1 MSTIEIR
8 VPDIGD
14 FDAVEIIEVL
24 VSEGDSVEA
33 NQDILTL
40 ESDKAAMEIPSSH
53 AGTVTKLSV
62 SVGDKVKEGDLILT
76 LELAGAETAVKEEV
90 SQAEEKPTPAPIAPV
105 AVKDAA
111 TTVVE
116 ITVPD
121 IGDFDAVEIIEVLVS
136 EGDSVEANQDVLTL
150 ESDKAAMEIPSP
162 QAGTVAKL
170 NVSVGDKVKEGDLIL
185 TLEVGGADNAATEQV
200 GQPQA
205 TPTSAPTA
213 PVAAA
218 VNTSKGDADMH
229 AQTLVLGA
237 GPGGYTAAFRAAD
250 LGQQVIMIER
260 HTRIGGV
267 CLNVGCI
274 PSKALLH
281 TAQIINETADMGDHG
296 VTFTKPEIDIR
307 KIESWKDSIVEK
319 LTGGLKALA
328 KVRKV
333 EIVQG
338 EANFTGSHTM
348 QVDTAEGVKTI
359 SFDNCIVAAGSR
371 VTKIPVFPHDDPRMM
386 DSTDA
391 LDLENIPENLL
402 VIGGGIIG
410 LEMATVYN
418 ALGSKISVVELQD
431 SLIPGADKDIV
442 KPLLKRVQGQYEA
455 IYLNTKVASI
465 EPQNDGL
472 KVTFEGDS
480 APETAVFDKILVAV
494 GRTPNGK
501 LINAEA
507 AGLVVNDYGFIDV
520 DSQMRT
526 NVEHIYAIG
535 DIVGQPMLAHKAVHE
550 AKVAAEVISGHKAAF
565 DPMTIPS
572 VAYTDPEVAWMGMN
586 EAEAKAE
593 GIDYV
598 KGAFPWA
605 ASGRSLS
612 IGRDEGLTKALF
624 EKESGRLIGAGIVG
638 PNAGELIA
646 EAVLALE
653 MGADAEDIGMTI
665 HPHPTLSETL
675 GFAAEMAEGNITD
688 LMPPRK
694 TLHSK

>member
-1 MSTIEIR
+1 MTTVEIK

-14 FDAVEIIEVL
+14 FEAVEIIEVL
-24 VSEGDSVEA
+24 VAVGDSVEE

-40 ESDKAAMEIPSSH
+40 ESDKAAMEIPSTH
-53 AGTVTKLSV
+53 KGIVTDIKVTVGEKIA
-62 SVGDKVKEGDLILT
+62 EGGLIM
-76 LELAGAETAVKEEV
+76 
-90 SQAEEKPTPAPIAPV
+90 I
-105 AVKDAA
+105 
-111 TTVVE
+111 
-116 ITVPD
+116 
-121 IGDFDAVEIIEVLVS
+121 
-136 EGDSVEANQDVLTL
+136 
-150 ESDKAAMEIPSP
+150 
-162 QAGTVAKL
+162 
-170 NVSVGDKVKEGDLIL
+170 
-185 TLEVGGADNAATEQV
+185 LEVTDTASTVIKTIKDDIKPDKKSNKKAIKKQKEVNFTADI
-200 GQPQA
+200 
-205 TPTSAPTA
+205 
-213 PVAAA
+213 
-218 VNTSKGDADMH
+218 H
-229 AQTLVLGA
+229 AQTVVLGS

-250 LGQQVIMIER
+250 LGQNVIMIER
-260 HTRIGGV
+260 YERIGGV

-281 TAQIINETADMGDHG
+281 TAKVINDAAEMSEHG
-296 VTFTKPEIDIR
+296 INFIKPDIDIR
-307 KIESWKDSIVEK
+307 KVESWKNDIVDK

-328 KVRKV
+328 KKRKV
-333 EIVQG
+333 SILQG
-338 EANFTGSHTM
+338 QASFSGSHTLD
-348 QVDTAEGVKTI
+348 VETSEGLKSI
-359 SFDNCIVAAGSR
+359 SFDNCVIAAGSR
-371 VTKIPVFPHDDPRMM
+371 VTKIPVFPNDDPRMM

-391 LDLENIPENLL
+391 LDLADIPKKLL

-418 ALGSKISVVELQD
+418 ALGADITVVELQD
-431 SLIPGADKDIV
+431 SLIPGTDQDIV
-442 KPLLKRVQGQYEA
+442 KPLLKRIQKQYEA
-455 IYLNTKVASI
+455 IYLNTKVVTIKALK
-465 EPQNDGL
+465 EGL
-472 KVTFEGDS
+472 KVTFEGKD
-480 APETAVFDKILVAV
+480 APETSVFDKILVAV

-507 AGLVVNDYGFIDV
+507 AGIDVNEHGFIEV
-520 DSQMRT
+520 DAQMKT
-526 NVEHIYAIG
+526 NIAHIYAIG

-550 AKVAAEVISGHKAAF
+550 AKVAAEVISGHKSAF

-572 VAYTDPEVAWMGMN
+572 VAYTDPEVAWMGKS
-586 EAEAKAE
+586 EAEAKSE
-593 GIDYV
+593 GIAYV

-612 IGRDEGLTKALF
+612 TGRDEGLTKALF
-624 EKESGRLIGAGIVG
+624 DKETGRLIGAGIVG

>member
-1 MSTIEIR
+1 MSTVEIK

-14 FDAVEIIEVL
+14 FEAVEIIEVL
-24 VSEGDSVEA
+24 VAVGDSVEE

-53 AGTVTKLSV
+53 KGVVKNIKVTVGEKIAQ
-62 SVGDKVKEGDLILT
+62 GDLILT
-76 LELAGAETAVKEEV
+76 LELEDTDSKVIETIKEDI
-90 SQAEEKPTPAPIAPV
+90 KPD
-105 AVKDAA
+105 KK
-111 TTVVE
+111 
-116 ITVPD
+116 
-121 IGDFDAVEIIEVLVS
+121 S
-136 EGDSVEANQDVLTL
+136 NKEAN
-150 ESDKAAMEIPSP
+150 K
-162 QAGTVAKL
+162 K
-170 NVSVGDKVKEGDLIL
+170 KKE
-185 TLEVGGADNAATEQV
+185 
-200 GQPQA
+200 
-205 TPTSAPTA
+205 
-213 PVAAA
+213 
-218 VNTSKGDADMH
+218 VNITADMH
-229 AQTLVLGA
+229 AETLVLGS

-250 LGQQVIMIER
+250 LGQKVVMIER
-260 HTRIGGV
+260 HERIGGV

-281 TAQIINETADMGDHG
+281 TAKVINDAAEMSEHG
-296 VTFTKPEIDIR
+296 INFTKPQIDIR
-307 KIESWKDSIVEK
+307 KVESWKNSIVDK

-328 KVRKV
+328 TKRKV
-333 EIVQG
+333 DILQG
-338 EANFTGSHTM
+338 QASFVASHALEVKTS
-348 QVDTAEGVKTI
+348 DGVKTI
-359 SFDNCIVAAGSR
+359 TFDNCVIAAGSR
-371 VTKIPVFPHDDPRMM
+371 VTKIPIFPNDDPRMM

-391 LDLENIPENLL
+391 LDLADIPKNLL

-418 ALGSKISVVELQD
+418 ALGAMVTVVELQN
-431 SLIPGADKDIV
+431 SLIPGTDQDIV
-442 KPLLKRVQGQYEA
+442 KPLLKRIQEQYEA
-455 IYLNTKVASI
+455 IYLNTKVISI
-465 EPQNDGL
+465 KALKEGL
-472 KVTFEGDS
+472 KVSFEGKD
-480 APETAVFDKILVAV
+480 APKTAVFDKILVAV

-507 AGLVVNDYGFIDV
+507 AGIVVNEQGFIEV
-520 DSQMRT
+520 DAQMRT
-526 NVEHIYAIG
+526 NIAHIYAIG

-550 AKVAAEVISGHKAAF
+550 AKVAAEVISGHKSAF

-572 VAYTDPEVAWMGMN
+572 VAYTDPEVAWMGKS
-586 EAEAKAE
+586 EAEAKSE
-593 GIDYV
+593 GIAYV

-612 IGRDEGLTKALF
+612 TGRDEGLTKALF
-624 EKESGRLIGAGIVG
+624 DKESGRLIGAGIVG